1 MLSGAVKC
9 HDERAGK
16 HDPGDNPGKTV
27 GVVPR
32 RLSPPHGGAA
42 VGLSLRVAGAV
53 HWTSR
58 WQATLHHQ
66 SGCGLLFS
74 AKEGATVL
82 GWLSSDEPFLLYGL
96 APLLS
101 RPQQGSHE
109 PVAKAPPDL
118 GRPTS
123 LLTLCLSHASAP

>member
-1 MLSGAVKC
+1 MMSAQESTTQAKT
-9 HDERAGK
+9 
-16 HDPGDNPGKTV
+16 PGKRWEWSLV
-27 GVVPR
+27 ACLPA
-32 RLSPPHGGAA
+32 HGGAA

-58 WQATLHHQ
+58 WQATWHHQ

-96 APLLS
+96 APSLS

-109 PVAKAPPDL
+109 PVANASPDL
-118 GRPTS
+118 GRSTS